1 MSLGCGACIC
11 GDDSVHEFGADLVEL
26 SGVSRVCG
34 DTTGALSNCSPPV
47 LVCSNSSKNNI
58 D

>member
-11 GDDSVHEFGADLVEL
+11 GDDLVHEFGADLVEL

-34 DTTGALSNCSPPV
+34 DTRGALSNCSPPV
-47 LVCSNSSKNNI
+47 FGV
-58 D
+58 